1 MGRTDQWNAPSVWN
15 RNNDFKKDRMALDLE
30 RAKVMFF
37 VWIVGVAKVVVDFD
51 RLDDARYRFGAE
63 RSDARRH
70 DRMALI
76 EILSQLVVERANA
89 VRLRGFD
96 LGRHGRLHCDC

>member
-1 MGRTDQWNAPSVWN
+1 MHCQCGIVIVDFEKDSVTLG
-15 RNNDFKKDRMALDLE
+15 FE
-30 RAKVMFF
+30 RPKVMFV
-37 VWIVGVAKVVVDFD
+37 VWVVGVAKVVVDFD
-51 RLDDARYRFGAE
+51 GLDDARNRFRAKRSNAYR
-63 RSDARRH
+63 H
-70 DRMALI
+70 HRMTLV